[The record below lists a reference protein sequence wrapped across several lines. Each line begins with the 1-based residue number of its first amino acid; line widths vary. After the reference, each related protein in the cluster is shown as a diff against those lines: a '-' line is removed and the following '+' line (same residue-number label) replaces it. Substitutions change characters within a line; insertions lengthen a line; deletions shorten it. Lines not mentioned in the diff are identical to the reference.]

1 MSTLFERLG
10 GRPAITKAVDVFYR
24 KMLNDPRVARFFE
37 STDMARQRGK
47 QAAFLTM
54 VTGGPNA
61 YTGKDMRE
69 GHAHLVERGL
79 DDSHV
84 DVVIE
89 HLGGTLAELGA
100 NPDDIAAVAALANSV
115 RDDVLNRPKPAVAA
129 R

>member
-1 MSTLFERLG
+1 MTSLFERLG
-10 GRPAITKAVDVFYR
+10 GQPAITKAVDVFYR
-24 KMLNDPRVARFFE
+24 KMLKDTRVARFFAT
-37 STDMARQRGK
+37 TDMNRQRAK

-61 YTGKDMRE
+61 YTGKDMRA
-69 GHAHLVERGL
+69 GHAHLVAQGL

-89 HLGGTLAELGA
+89 HLGATLAELGA
-100 NPDDIAAVAALANSV
+100 KPEDIAQVAALANSV
-115 RDDVLNRPKPAVAA
+115 RDDVLNRASPNGVG